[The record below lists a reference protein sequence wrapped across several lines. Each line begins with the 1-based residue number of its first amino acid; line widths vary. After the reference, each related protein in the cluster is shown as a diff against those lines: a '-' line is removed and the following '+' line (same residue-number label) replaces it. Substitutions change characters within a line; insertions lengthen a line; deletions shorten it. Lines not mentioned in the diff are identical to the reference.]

1 MYFPAVLSFRL
12 NQGNVVR
19 HMAGFAA
26 EQISPPACVMFQVFI
41 CRQAANLSLTNFTSL
56 EKMSVL
62 ERSSVKIKGN

>member
-1 MYFPAVLSFRL
+1 
-12 NQGNVVR
+12 
-19 HMAGFAA
+19 MAGFAA